1 MNVPGSGGRRIATQ
15 SDDLCAI
22 PVGLRE
28 QDVRGDLDGAE
39 RGVVHH
45 NQLGSGLQ
53 CTNDGAAAGAVCLT
67 EESRFE
73 PVLPV
78 DHEILVG
85 RGDNGVREVRPLIG
99 RLART
104 GKAAENDEFFHRT
117 PKD

>member
-1 MNVPGSGGRRIATQ
+1 MELLESRCVLSGFGMPPMMGVH
-15 SDDLCAI
+15 SDFGHEID
-22 PVGLRE
+22 
-28 QDVRGDLDGAE
+28 GD
-39 RGVVHH
+39 RF
-45 NQLGSGLQ
+45 
-53 CTNDGAAAGAVCLT
+53 